1 MSLDCIIIGYYD
13 EPLETIIK
21 RYEPYKDQNAGY
33 RHMCNRSALINGKRL
48 KFSEIMKESI
58 SHSIGIPSDLT
69 NFRMPSLGVHYLTQ
83 FLRKRG
89 IETEFIN
96 FLNFGKNRL
105 EHLLKHDPP
114 RCIGI
119 STTSHYEPEP
129 LRDVVDFIREINPEP
144 VIVVGGSYISS
155 MNFEME
161 PEQVH
166 HKLKV
171 MDADIYVHDLQ
182 GEQTLYRLCLELRK
196 PNPDFTTMP
205 NLIYYKDREFF
216 RTPRE
221 PEDNSL
227 DDDPVTELTFYENH
241 PLPPVYV
248 RAARS
253 CPKECS
259 FCRYPLLGGVHTLAS
274 LESVEKN
281 LDYIHSLG
289 VRSLVFVDDSFN
301 MPLDRF
307 KDLLRMM
314 IKKKYGFKWYCFF
327 RCSDADEEAFDL
339 MVAAGCHAVF
349 LGIENGDTTMLEYMN
364 KNATIDDFRWAINQ
378 LNARGIMSLASF
390 MVGFPGETEETVQ
403 KTYRFIEEVQPTFFE
418 LQEYFYEYAV
428 PISKRSDEFGLKG
441 YGYGWEHKT
450 MNWERSAQLVFELFR
465 KVENSTILPTLSFNL
480 WSLGYYLTQGVTLED
495 YKRLSK
501 IYQKML
507 GLELHQVDEEYKEN
521 ERKILSVF
529 KGNKALEENLM
540 SRVKKEEADVVI
552 QEIAN
557 KEFNF

>member
-1 MSLDCIIIGYYD
+1 M
-13 EPLETIIK
+13 ETIIK
-21 RYEPYKDQNAGY
+21 RYEPYKNQNAGY

-48 KFSEIMKESI
+48 KFSEIMQASI

-83 FLRKRG
+83 FLRKKG
-89 IETEFIN
+89 IETDYIN
-96 FLNFGKNRL
+96 FFNFGRDRL

-129 LRDVVDFIREINPEP
+129 LRDVIDFIRDINPEP
-144 VIVVGGSYISS
+144 VIIVGGSYISS

-161 PEQVH
+161 AHQVH

-196 PNPDFTTMP
+196 PKPDFSTIP
-205 NLIYYKDREFF
+205 NLIYYNDKEFH

-241 PLPPVYV
+241 PLPPVYL
-248 RAARS
+248 RTARS

-259 FCRYPLLGGVHTLAS
+259 FCRYPILGGVHTLAN
-274 LESVEKN
+274 LDSVEKN
-281 LDYIHSLG
+281 MDYIHSLG

-301 MPLDRF
+301 MPLERF

-364 KNATIDDFRWAINQ
+364 KNATIDDFRWAIDQ
-378 LNARGIMSLASF
+378 LNARGIM
-390 MVGFPGETEETVQ
+390 VFPGKQ
-403 KTYRFIEEVQPTFFE
+403 KKPSGKPSV
-418 LQEYFYEYAV
+418 
-428 PISKRSDEFGLKG
+428 
-441 YGYGWEHKT
+441 
-450 MNWERSAQLVFELFR
+450 
-465 KVENSTILPTLSFNL
+465 
-480 WSLGYYLTQGVTLED
+480 
-495 YKRLSK
+495 LSK
-501 IYQKML
+501 KSNPPL
-507 GLELHQVDEEYKEN
+507 LN
-521 ERKILSVF
+521 SRSTF
-529 KGNKALEENLM
+529 M
-540 SRVKKEEADVVI
+540 SMRSP
-552 QEIAN
+552 
-557 KEFNF
+557 